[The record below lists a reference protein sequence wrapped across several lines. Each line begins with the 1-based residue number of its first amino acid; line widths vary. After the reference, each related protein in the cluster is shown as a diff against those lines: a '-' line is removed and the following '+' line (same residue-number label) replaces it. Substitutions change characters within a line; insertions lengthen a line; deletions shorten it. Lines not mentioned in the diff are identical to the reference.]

1 MTTPLYA
8 LLWFT
13 VWTVGIATVGIGA
26 WRVGNVLMGKA
37 RPNAFP
43 ADTPHGPEWYRRV
56 IRAHLNCVENLPV
69 FAALVLIGH
78 VSGVTDGTF
87 ATLAQVVAA
96 ARVGQTLA
104 HIASGR
110 SLVVNI
116 RFTFFLTQL
125 ICFFSMAVILLRH
138 G

>member
-1 MTTPLYA
+1 MTIPLQA

-13 VWTVGIATVGIGA
+13 CWTLAIATVGIGA
-26 WRVGNVLMGKA
+26 WRVGNVLLGKA

-56 IRAHLNCVENLPV
+56 MRAHLNCVENLGP
-69 FAALVLIGH
+69 FAALVLVGNA
-78 VSGVTDGTF
+78 VGVTDGTF
-87 ATLAQVVAA
+87 ATLAQVVVA
-96 ARVGQTLA
+96 ARMAQTLA
-104 HIASGR
+104 HISSGR

-125 ICFFSMAVILLRH
+125 VCFASMAVILLRH